1 MKFSPSDENFVERI
15 TTSFHK
21 QGIMGTIGAKLVK
34 VAPGEVQIE
43 FPYNEAFTQQHGF
56 LHAGV
61 MTTVVDSACGYC
73 ASTLMPSDSEVLT
86 IEYKANFIA
95 PGAGKEFLAI
105 GRVVKP
111 GRTIT
116 TCQGEVLAKDEKTGE
131 YKTIIIMQATMMTVS
146 TSIRK

>member
-1 MKFSPSDENFVERI
+1 MKFSVLDENFVERI

-21 QGIMGTIGAKLVK
+21 QGIMSTIGAKLIK
-34 VAPGEVQIE
+34 VEPGEIHIE
-43 FPYNEAFTQQHGF
+43 FPYSEAFTQQHGF
-56 LHAGV
+56 LHAGI

-86 IEYKANFIA
+86 VEYKANFIA
-95 PGAGKEFLAI
+95 PGAGREFLAI

-116 TCQGEVLAKDEKTGE
+116 TCQGEVLAKDESGE